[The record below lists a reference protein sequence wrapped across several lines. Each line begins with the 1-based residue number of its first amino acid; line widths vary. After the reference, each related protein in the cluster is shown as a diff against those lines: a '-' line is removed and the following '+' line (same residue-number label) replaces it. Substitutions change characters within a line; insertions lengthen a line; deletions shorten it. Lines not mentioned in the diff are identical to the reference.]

1 MRSGRNFL
9 TQKKHALPNQFR
21 NLLSSEKDVTDKNKI
36 YQELGRFNKNL
47 FIGKWKFQKED
58 IDVYL
63 SQINIPILTEEQP
76 QTCEGPIT
84 EFELLNPLK
93 VMIYSPRNKSLT
105 KEFYKTFQEEMKISL
120 CNSITKSY
128 QNNSTT

>member
-1 MRSGRNFL
+1 MVGERNEEWQEFVNL
-9 TQKKHALPNQFR
+9 EKQHALPNQFR

-105 KEFYKTFQEEMKISL
+105 KEFYKTF
-120 CNSITKSY
+120 
-128 QNNSTT
+128 

>member
-1 MRSGRNFL
+1 MVGERNEEWQEFVNL
-9 TQKKHALPNQFR
+9 EKQHALPNQFR

-36 YQELGRFNKNL
+36 YEELGRFNKNL

-93 VMIYSPRNKSLT
+93 VMPNNKSPRNKGLT
-105 KEFYKTFQEEMKISL
+105 KEFYKTF
-120 CNSITKSY
+120 
-128 QNNSTT
+128 